1 MYITPPWTIDA
12 DIEREKEIKSL
23 KEIIRN
29 EYDKI
34 VDLFDGKI
42 QTATISTRKIL
53 KAIVLINYCSL
64 VCNTVEDF
72 EKRKARFDLAKEFL
86 KFREEIGSILY
97 SKFLYY
103 YNFRGKKDFV
113 CSIVKFYQSD
123 SPYNSFES
131 NTRDS
136 DEMREIGAY
145 FDLKSLYNGIPE
157 FIHMIELI
165 YKREFLLK
173 NRVLQVKKEEM
184 HENQQTEIF
193 NDGSKNTIK
202 ENKIVD
208 IKELQ
213 AKLTIYK
220 SGPVEWPAWL
230 RKIQLPTHYENE
242 YLLVDCYE
250 SSNTAGA
257 AAKMWSIIF
266 YPKKDFRYL
275 ETYLTLSKIT
285 RVKITKVRDESTRWA
300 IRFYEMTKN
309 PTADIIMSILK
320 YIFED

>member
-1 MYITPPWTIDA
+1 MYIIPPWTIDA

-42 QTATISTRKIL
+42 QTAVISTRKIL
-53 KAIVLINYCSL
+53 KAIVLINYCSF
-64 VCNTVEDF
+64 CCETVKAF
-72 EKRKARFDLAKEFL
+72 EERKARCDLTKEFRV
-86 KFREEIGSILY
+86 FGEEIGSILY

-103 YNFRGKKDFV
+103 YNFRGKRDFV
-113 CSIVKFYQSD
+113 CSIVKFHSRDY
-123 SPYNSFES
+123 YANRYEC
-131 NTRDS
+131 NTVHS

-145 FDLKSLYNGIPE
+145 LDLKSLYNGLTE
-157 FIHMIELI
+157 LIHTLELI
-165 YKREFLLK
+165 YGREFLLK

-184 HENQQTEIF
+184 HENQQTEIL

-266 YPKKDFRYL
+266 YPKKDFRHL

-285 RVKITKVRDESTRWA
+285 RVKITKVRDNSERWA
-300 IRFYEMTKN
+300 IRFYDMTKN
-309 PTADIIMSILK
+309 PTADIVIEILK
-320 YIFED
+320 YIFGK